1 MKISET
7 SKTSW
12 ILFLFV
18 LFLALPNMASAS
30 ETDASVLSVTG
41 EGSAQGTP
49 DQATLTI
56 SVTNHARDAKAA
68 QRENAAS
75 ATKIQNALK
84 SMGIDGKDIQTR
96 NYSFCPTY
104 REDSGHEDEING
116 YEASNSILVT
126 IHDLNIIGQAI
137 DTALSHGANHIEG
150 LEFSRRD
157 TEEMRREALAA
168 AIRNARSKADII
180 AQELGMHIAGIKNVS
195 ESTSSARQRSYNLA
209 EMAKSGGIDSSTP
222 IEIGTLTLEASVH
235 IDFILK

>member
-1 MKISET
+1 MKA

-30 ETDASVLSVTG
+30 EADASVLSVTG
-41 EGSAQGTP
+41 EGSAQGAP

-56 SVTNHARDAKAA
+56 SVTNHASDAKAA
-68 QRENAAS
+68 QGENAAR
-75 ATKIQNALK
+75 AADIQNALK

-96 NYSFCPTY
+96 NYSFYPTY
-104 REDSGHEDEING
+104 RKDSGHEDEING
-116 YEASNSILVT
+116 YQASNSILVT
-126 IHDLNIIGQAI
+126 VHDLNLIGQAI

-150 LEFSRRD
+150 LEFSLRD
-157 TEEMRREALAA
+157 TEKMRREALAA
-168 AIRNARSKADII
+168 AIRNAKSKAGII
-180 AQELGMHIAGIKNVS
+180 ARELGMHIAGIKNVS
-195 ESTSSARQRSYNLA
+195 ESTSSARQRNYNLA
-209 EMAKSGGIDSSTP
+209 KMANIGGRDDSTP

>member
-1 MKISET
+1 
-7 SKTSW
+7 
-12 ILFLFV
+12 
-18 LFLALPNMASAS
+18 MASAS

-126 IHDLNIIGQAI
+126 IHDLNIIG
-137 DTALSHGANHIEG
+137 HGANHIEG